1 MPWINNFQA
10 SFMLNFLCIDECND
24 FKIFLIS
31 LCWFSCFDFKRFDE
45 FNKFYFPLFL
55 KDGPNIHALFS
66 MRFVKYVWNIKS
78 SHHLKKYEFKGL
90 FQFLE
95 VLFPWILFFFFVLGL
110 FMSLIVEVIKL
121 DVCVICSG
129 TFYFTLNHC
138 RSIVDDVI
146 CWELLKTN

>member
-1 MPWINNFQA
+1 VPWINNFQA

-95 VLFPWILFFFFVLGL
+95 VLFPWILFFFL
-110 FMSLIVEVIKL
+110 FWVYLCLQRNWNNNFREFKL
-121 DVCVICSG
+121 ECHL
-129 TFYFTLNHC
+129 YH
-138 RSIVDDVI
+138 
-146 CWELLKTN
+146 